1 VGEDESAE
9 RRLVGQLLLGGLG
22 LFLLASG
29 GYAYFGGRND
39 QLVGAFF
46 LFAGLVLVVL
56 AAFFSR
62 VDGIVELGLLRI
74 PAVKARRAE
83 HQLAQGR
90 VVGADK
96 LDEARRAVEGTLA
109 RYHVAQIRST
119 AGRSAAAQSERRDV
133 LVVED
138 AVVMMST
145 LTPNELELVAIELD
159 RLSRLDYQTDS
170 DLHAT
175 RPGGAGRSYLMHRVP
190 ECDVRLWYRQK
201 SDSEPHTLFVMVV
214 EKTGEDH

>member
-1 VGEDESAE
+1 VGEHESAE
-9 RRLVGQLLLGGLG
+9 RRLIGQLLLGGLG

-29 GYAYFGGRND
+29 GFAYFGGRND

-83 HQLAQGR
+83 HQLARGR
-90 VVGADK
+90 VVDAHHV
-96 LDEARRAVEGTLA
+96 DEARRAVEGALA
-109 RYHVAQIRST
+109 GYHVAQVRST
-119 AGRSAAAQSERRDV
+119 AGPAAAPQSEGRQL

-138 AVVMMST
+138 AVVMMAT
-145 LTPNELELVAIELD
+145 LTPRELQLVGVELD
-159 RLSRLDYQTDS
+159 RLSRVDYQTDS
-170 DLHAT
+170 DLHTT